1 MKPKLG
7 NGYPWLTGHLGAPT
21 AAVWFLG
28 LYPSLTPVERID
40 RISPVKSPNLQ
51 WSCNDRGARL
61 WREAVAEAGLKDGPS
76 CQDCGWHCY
85 ITNVIKEVMG
95 LKEQKLMKTKA
106 YWQEQAVKSQ
116 GSLQEQIKSGSPK
129 VMVVMGNQAFKI
141 LMFMKKRGLEICLPI
156 ERISIYS
163 YITNFPDRKQGF
175 GPNHPERVKQYK
187 RDIADIACRYRH

>member
-1 MKPKLG
+1 MLSIVMPFLRSMDHETQTRKRL
-7 NGYPWLTGHLGAPT
+7 PWLTGHLGDPT

-95 LKEQKLMKTKA
+95 LKEQKLMKTKLI
-106 YWQEQAVKSQ
+106 
-116 GSLQEQIKSGSPK
+116 GRNTL
-129 VMVVMGNQAFKI
+129 
-141 LMFMKKRGLEICLPI
+141 
-156 ERISIYS
+156 
-163 YITNFPDRKQGF
+163 
-175 GPNHPERVKQYK
+175 
-187 RDIADIACRYRH
+187 